1 MIKLIQ
7 NQNES
12 KNSQYCCVVRV
23 VSFVKISICDAL
35 FQINDDAELRYHA
48 LPQEIRTI
56 KLSGNTKSSTADHF
70 ILKKHR
76 KQR

>member
-23 VSFVKISICDAL
+23 VYFVKISICDAL

-56 KLSGNTKSSTADHF
+56 KLSANTKSSTPDHF